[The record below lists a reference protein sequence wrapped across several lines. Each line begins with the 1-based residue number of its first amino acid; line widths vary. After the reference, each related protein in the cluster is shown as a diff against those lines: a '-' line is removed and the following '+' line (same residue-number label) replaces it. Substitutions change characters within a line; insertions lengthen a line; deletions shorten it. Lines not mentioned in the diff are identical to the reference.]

1 MNIKVLLLTVTM
13 GILLSNCDKSEDPAG
28 VRGLAV
34 VPSVTDINPAFFD
47 SKSMDVTYIEFVVGL
62 EEGKTAT
69 EAIVEVS
76 YKGLNQRAEIKKVTA
91 FPATIRISLKDA
103 AAKLGVAL
111 SAVQLGDMFTFEVL
125 CTSNGVTTRS
135 NAVVNAAVAC
145 AYVGSNA
152 IGSYHVVSADW
163 ATAGNV
169 TLTTDPAD
177 PFTIYVSGLASID
190 GAVEDKGPLV
200 MHINPFSFAVTAAKK
215 AISTDYLGY
224 TNGSFGGTGLYN
236 SCDGSY
242 TMLFAIN
249 VDEGSFGSYT
259 YVFTRN

>member
-1 MNIKVLLLTVTM
+1 M

-28 VRGLAV
+28 VRGVAV
-34 VPSVTDINPAFFD
+34 IPAITNVNPAFFD
-47 SKSMDVTYIEFVVGL
+47 SKSLDVTYIEFVVGL

-69 EAIVEVS
+69 EAIVQVS
-76 YKGLNQRAEIKKVTA
+76 YKGQKQRVEIKKVTT
-91 FPATIRISLKDA
+91 FPATVRITLKEA
-103 AAKLGVAL
+103 ATKLGVAL
-111 SAVQLGDMFTFEVL
+111 TAVQLGDIFNFEVL
-125 CTSNGVTTRS
+125 CTSNGVRTRS

-152 IGSYHVVSADW
+152 KGSYHVVSADW
-163 ATAGNV
+163 QTEGNL
-169 TLTTDPAD
+169 TLTADPLD
-177 PFTIYVSGLASID
+177 PFTIYVSGLATID

-200 MHINPFSFAVTAAKK
+200 MHINPYSFAVTAPAKV
-215 AISTDYLGY
+215 ISSNYVGY
-224 TNGSFGGTGLYN
+224 HNGSFGGTGLYN
-236 SCDGSY
+236 SCSGSY